1 MVFFPHLTIVCPTFI
16 SCGELWRFM
25 RVWWNDL
32 MLIACPLFWLMVRC
46 LLPQWWGELFDRYVK
61 MWKEESTACL
71 GGLFHSFVKALQLS
85 NPLYF
90 QLYVEA
96 SRIWL
101 ELMDQLSMKLCFVS
115 TFLMLQFMLKYLR
128 NDQSRM
134 LISTP
139 NYFLEA
145 AFDEV
150 WSPNGSW
157 LIMIRCQIQCYYWLR
172 HWDAGGHKWYDKF
185 VIAAF
190 MILPWKISVFIFTFS
205 PL

>member
-1 MVFFPHLTIVCPTFI
+1 MVFFLHLTIVCPTFI
-16 SCGELWRFM
+16 SCGDLWRFM

-32 MLIACPLFWLMVRC
+32 MLMACPLFWLMVRC
-46 LLPQWWGELFDRYVK
+46 QLPQRWGELFDRDVK

-71 GGLFHSFVKALQLS
+71 GGLFCISTDIPQHTLFFRRQAGFDWNWWISCQW
-85 NPLYF
+85 
-90 QLYVEA
+90 
-96 SRIWL
+96 IWV
-101 ELMDQLSMKLCFVS
+101 FVS

-145 AFDEV
+145 AFNKV
-150 WSPNGSW
+150 SSPDGSW
-157 LIMIRCQIQCYYWLR
+157 LIRCQCYWLR

-185 VIAAF
+185 V
-190 MILPWKISVFIFTFS
+190 LQ
-205 PL
+205 LL